1 MHWGSWNHRSV
12 LTLAISLQLAVA
24 ASAPPTDPARPPRDT
39 VPVLYTGA
47 DFGSQALFSPL
58 TVLLN
63 KGFDHLQA
71 DNAQRRIWTLPIGRS
86 LGGAPLDALLHP
98 VRAIEHYP
106 GWKRWLATEIFPVH
120 LNAQDARWAVNYSEH
135 LVAGGLTYR
144 ALAQWY
150 DGRGFPMPRL
160 WAGVTTFSASMLN
173 EAMEFVGADSA
184 ASSTV
189 ADLYVFDLGGI
200 LLFNWDPLVRFFAG
214 TLQASDWST
223 QASFTF
229 PNGELQNNGQYYV
242 IKAPLPKTDT
252 RMFFRFGMGVQ
263 GGLSRPVRDGHS
275 VTMAVGV
282 DTDARLVDPVTRDES
297 ITMKL
302 SGGVYW
308 DRNNSLLASLT
319 AGPTRNQVV
328 LNVFPGVLPGAAQ
341 SVGAWA
347 VWTRDGRL
355 MMGLTSGR
363 LLGAGIGY
371 AR

>member
-1 MHWGSWNHRSV
+1 M
-12 LTLAISLQLAVA
+12 LTLALSLQLVVG
-24 ASAPPTDPARPPRDT
+24 APPAPTEPPKPLRDT

-47 DFGSQALFSPL
+47 DYGTQALFSPL
-58 TVLLN
+58 TVVLN

-71 DNAQRRIWTLPIGRS
+71 ANAQRRIWKMPIGRAMT
-86 LGGAPLDALLHP
+86 GAPLDALLNP

-106 GWKRWLATEIFPVH
+106 GWKRWFATEIFPV
-120 LNAQDARWAVNYSEH
+120 NFTVKDARWAVNYSEH
-135 LVAGGLTYR
+135 MVAGGLTYR

-150 DGRGFPMPRL
+150 DVHGFPVPRL
-160 WAGVTTFSASMLN
+160 WAGVTTFGASMLN
-173 EAMEFVGADSA
+173 EAMEFVGTDTA

-229 PNGELQNNGQYYV
+229 PNGELQNNGQYY
-242 IKAPLPKTDT
+242 ITKIPLPKTDT
-252 RMFFRFGMGVQ
+252 RLFFRFGMGVQ
-263 GGLSRPVRDGHS
+263 SGVSRPIRNGHS
-275 VTMAVGV
+275 LTLALGV

-297 ITMKL
+297 ITTKF
-302 SGGVYW
+302 SGGIYW
-308 DRNNSLLASLT
+308 DRSNSLLASLT
-319 AGPTRNQVV
+319 AGPTDNQVV
-328 LNVFPGVLPGAAQ
+328 LNVFPGVLPGAAKR
-341 SVGAWA
+341 VGTWA

-355 MMGLTSGR
+355 MMGLTSGQ